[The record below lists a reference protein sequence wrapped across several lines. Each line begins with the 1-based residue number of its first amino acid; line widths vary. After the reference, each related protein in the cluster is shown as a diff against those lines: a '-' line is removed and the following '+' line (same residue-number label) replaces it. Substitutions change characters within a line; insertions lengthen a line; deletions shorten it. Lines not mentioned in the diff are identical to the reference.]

1 MSKEVP
7 VSFDIPIGKQS
18 FKANQ
23 KLLLIAG
30 PCVIESEAHS
40 MTMAEALAEA
50 VEPYRKQVIWVF
62 KSSFDKANRSSAESK
77 RGPGLDEGL
86 SILAKVKERF
96 KVPVIT
102 DIHLPDQASKVAEV
116 VDLLQI
122 PAFLCRQTDLLIAA
136 GETGLPVNIKK
147 GQFLAPWDMKHPVI
161 KVRQTNNIKAM
172 VTERGSSFG
181 YNNLVVDFTGFQ
193 TMRDLGVPLIFDAT
207 HSVQLPGGLG
217 NRTGGRREMA
227 PVLARA
233 AAAVG
238 IDGLFVEVHDNP
250 DKAWSDGPNQLNLDL
265 FKSTLA
271 DVVGIRETLHAN

>member
-1 MSKEVP
+1 M
-7 VSFDIPIGKQS
+7 SFDIPIGKQS

>member
-1 MSKEVP
+1 